1 MRLNFAWQIVIGT
14 VAIQVV
20 MVAVLLLSGLGQ
32 IHKNQ
37 AEVMERFALQQSH
50 LLGSALTPGLAYAD
64 PGMMQELLARMAD
77 HNASLEYA
85 IVLDAS
91 QRPLA
96 SIGLLPEQLP
106 TLGADLRS
114 RPGQVELHQPID
126 LAEQR
131 LGSLAVGYSTAALDQ
146 ISTSLLQ
153 RNILLALLVL
163 ALSTVAAVAFSLIV
177 TRRLRR
183 LNLGGKALQRG
194 RLDHRIH
201 MRSRDEFGDLA
212 ETFNEVAAHLET
224 TQSAIQEQNAKLN
237 RSVARLESMLG
248 GANAILWEA
257 DPNTHEWEFVAGDT
271 RSLLGFPA
279 RDLERGELRARHV
292 HPEDLPRLR
301 EVSGDRRSGPRIV
314 DYRFAHRDGHW
325 IWLRDILSWAR
336 DPEGRAS
343 LRGLTLDIT
352 AHRQATAALEESE
365 GRYRDVVNH
374 ISEVIFRTD
383 ADGRWTLLN
392 PAWEGLTGY
401 PVEETLGQAMRDFVD
416 SGDRPD
422 AEAFCSTL
430 LEGGSHAQAEEIRL
444 RTRAGEL
451 RWVSIYASARFD
463 ADGRVSAIF
472 GTMTD
477 ISDRKRAEEEIRRLA
492 FFDGL
497 TGLPNRTLLH
507 DRLGQTLANTGRTGM
522 HGAVLFIDLDNFK
535 DINDTLGHAVG
546 DHLLQQVAE
555 RMLASMREA
564 DTLARLGGDEFV
576 IILNDLDRDPA
587 GAATQA
593 EAVGRKLIKLFRP
606 PFRLAGQDRH
616 VTPSIGATLFS
627 GHSFEVEDI
636 LKQADLAMY
645 RAKNAGRNTVRFYD
659 PELHRAVEARF
670 ELESDLRHAL
680 ERDEFTVRYQPQ
692 VDQHERVLGAELLLR
707 WRHPQRGHIPPAEF
721 IPIAEQTGLI
731 IEIGQRVLAAACHQ
745 LAAWRDIPGLRDL
758 TLSVNVSA
766 RQFRHGKFVSRLE
779 RLVEE
784 TGAPGDHLKLELTE
798 SMLLDDVE
806 TVIAHIEEL
815 RTIGVSFSLDDFGTG
830 YSSLAYLKRLPLSQ
844 LKIDQS
850 FVRDVLDDPNDA
862 AIAEMV
868 VNLARTLDLDVIAE
882 GVEVPEQRQFLAGIG
897 CRHFQGFLFGYPDTR
912 EALEALVLGHTRN
925 ASGGA

>member
-1 MRLNFAWQIVIGT
+1 MRLTFAWQIVIGT

-20 MVAVLLLSGLGQ
+20 MVAVLLFSGLGQ
-32 IHKNQ
+32 IQQNQ
-37 AEVMERFALQQSH
+37 AEVMKRFAVQQSH

-64 PGMMQELLARMAD
+64 PGMLQDLLVRLAED
-77 HNASLEYA
+77 ASLQYA
-85 IVLDAS
+85 IVLDAND
-91 QRPLA
+91 RPLA
-96 SIGLLPEQLP
+96 SVGLLPDPLP
-106 TLGADLRS
+106 VLGTDLRS
-114 RPGQVELHQPID
+114 QPGQVELHHPIE
-126 LAEQR
+126 LADQR
-131 LGSLAVGYSTAALDQ
+131 LGSLAVGYSTEALDQ

-163 ALSTVAAVAFSLIV
+163 ALSTLAAVAFSLIV
-177 TRRLRR
+177 TRRLRL
-183 LNLGGKALQRG
+183 LNLGGKALQQG
-194 RLDHRIH
+194 RLEHRISV
-201 MRSRDEFGDLA
+201 RSNDEFGDLA
-212 ETFNEVAAHLET
+212 TTFNEVAAHLET
-224 TQSAIQEQNAKLN
+224 TQSAIQQQNAKLN

-279 RDLERGELRARHV
+279 HTLGRGELRARHV
-292 HPEDLPRLR
+292 HPEDLPQLR
-301 EVSGDRRSGPRIV
+301 EVSRDRRPGPRIV

-336 DPEGRAS
+336 DPEDRAS

-365 GRYRDVVNH
+365 DRYRDVVNH

-401 PVEETLGQAMRDFVD
+401 RVEETLGQAMCEFVD
-416 SGDRPD
+416 PGDRTE
-422 AEAFCSTL
+422 AEAFCAAL
-430 LEGGSHAQAEEIRL
+430 LEGGSHAQSEEIRL
-444 RTRAGEL
+444 HTRAGEL
-451 RWVSIYASARFD
+451 RWVSVYASAQCD
-463 ADGRVSAIF
+463 AEGKVTAIF

-477 ISDRKRAEEEIRRLA
+477 ISDRKRAEDEIRRLA
-492 FFDGL
+492 FFDSL

-546 DHLLQQVAE
+546 DNLLHQVAE

-576 IILNDLDRDPA
+576 VILNDLHPDSA
-587 GAATQA
+587 EAATQA
-593 EAVGRKLIKLFRP
+593 EAVGRKLIDLFRP
-606 PFRLAGQDRH
+606 PFLLAGQDRH

-627 GHSFEVEDI
+627 GHRLEVEDV

-659 PELHRAVEARF
+659 PALHRAVEARF

-680 ERDEFTVRYQPQ
+680 ERDEFVIRYQPQ
-692 VDQHERVLGAELLLR
+692 IDQDERVLGAELLLR
-707 WRHPQRGHIPPAEF
+707 WPHRDRGEIPPGTF

-731 IEIGQRVLAAACHQ
+731 IEIGHRVLETACRQ
-745 LAAWRDIPGLRDL
+745 LAAWREVPELRDL

-766 RQFRHGKFVSRLE
+766 RQFRHGQFVASLASLLE
-779 RLVEE
+779 D
-784 TGAPGDHLKLELTE
+784 TGAPGDRLKLELTE

-806 TVIAHIEEL
+806 TVVAHIEEL
-815 RTIGVSFSLDDFGTG
+815 RAHGVAFSLDDFGTG
-830 YSSLAYLKRLPLSQ
+830 YSSLSYLKQLPLSQ

-882 GVEVPEQRQFLAGIG
+882 GVETLEQRRFLAALG
-897 CRHFQGFLFGYPDTR
+897 CRHFQGYLFGYPDTR
-912 EALEALVLGHTRN
+912 EALEALVLGPARN